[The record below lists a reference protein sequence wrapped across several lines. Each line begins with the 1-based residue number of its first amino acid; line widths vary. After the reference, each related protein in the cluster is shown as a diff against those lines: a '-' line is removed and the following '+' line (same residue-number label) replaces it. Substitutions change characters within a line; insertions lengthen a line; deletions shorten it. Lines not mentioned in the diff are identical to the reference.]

1 MGEGTEELRTGAATA
16 PEMTDEDRRAAEI
29 NREIERTRAHL
40 GQNLDELGDKV
51 SPGQVMERKKQAAR
65 SRVAG
70 WKDSIMG
77 SASQAG
83 SSVSGSASGAVHGIG
98 DTASGAV
105 ESVQARAEGNPL
117 AAGVIAFGAGML
129 LSSLFP
135 ATRAE
140 QRLAQQ
146 GVDAA
151 KEHGQPV
158 IDEAKAMAGDMGGQL
173 KETAAA
179 GAEEVKTSA
188 QESAQNLK
196 EEGRDSAQQVKDQQS
211 S

>member
-1 MGEGTEELRTGAATA
+1 MGEGTEELRTGAATT

-65 SRVAG
+65 SRVTG

-83 SSVSGSASGAVHGIG
+83 SSVSDSASGAVHGIG

-105 ESVQARAEGNPL
+105 ESVQAKAEGNPL

-140 QRLAQQ
+140 QRVAQQ

-196 EEGRDSAQQVKDQQS
+196 DEGRDSAQQVKDQQS